1 VTASSQ
7 HFVLRIARARH
18 DLNNCIGHIHGFSEM
33 WLEDVQEDAPP
44 ELRNGLR
51 TIYETAAGMIARAT
65 EALQAAALE
74 RSPGEL
80 PALQQQLCDSAS
92 RILVVLEEVGSV
104 ENEVLKADL
113 GRIEAAALRARDLAR
128 NSLPALLSDDGEQTD
143 FFRHP
148 SSPFAA
154 LVSAPADIFPPVS
167 PGHEGQVLVVDDLEE
182 NRELLSRRLSR
193 IGYSVHTLSNGEAVF
208 PFIERNSVDLILLD
222 ILMPG
227 LDGFEVLRRLKD
239 DPLKRHIPVVMLSSE
254 DQTETV
260 VRCIKL
266 GADDFLPKP
275 FNPTLLA
282 ARVESSLSKKRS
294 RDKETA
300 LLHRIQAEQHVS
312 ERLLLNILPSAIAGR
327 LKNGE
332 TVIADA
338 FSNVTVLFADFVSF
352 TRASAQISP
361 KDLVTSLNDIFS
373 KFDLLCEKHGVEK
386 IKMIGDAYMAVAGLP
401 APLQNHAQAAAALAL
416 DMQREAAGLK
426 LGKHACRM
434 RIGLNS
440 GPVVAGV
447 IGSKKFAY
455 DLWGDTVNL
464 ASRMENHAPAG
475 GILVAAQTYE
485 LLKTHYSFKPGRM
498 IRVKGKGQVL
508 SYLMLAEL
516 RSVDNPIV

>member
-1 VTASSQ
+1 
-7 HFVLRIARARH
+7 
-18 DLNNCIGHIHGFSEM
+18 M
-33 WLEDVQEDAPP
+33 WLEDFPDDISPD
-44 ELRNGLR
+44 LRHALKAVH
-51 TIYETAAGMIARAT
+51 ETAAGMIARTT
-65 EALQAAALE
+65 EALQPAALE

-80 PALQQQLCDSAS
+80 PILQNQLSDAAS
-92 RILVVLEEVGSV
+92 RILTVLKGAPTVQNG
-104 ENEVLKADL
+104 VLKADL
-113 GRIEAAALRARDLAR
+113 GRIEAAALRARELAQ
-128 NSLPALLSDDGEQTD
+128 NYLPALLSEDGEQTD
-143 FFRHP
+143 FFRRP

-154 LVSAPADIFPPVS
+154 LVSAPREVFPLPS
-167 PGHEGQVLVVDDLEE
+167 FSHEGEVLVVDDLEE

-193 IGYSVHTLSNGEAVF
+193 LGYSVHTLSDGEEVF
-208 PFIERNSVDLILLD
+208 QFVERNPVDLILLD

-312 ERLLLNILPSAIAGR
+312 ERLLLNILPSAIADR

-338 FSNVTVLFADFVSF
+338 FSSVTVLFADFVSF
-352 TRASAQISP
+352 TRASAAISP
-361 KDLVTSLNDIFS
+361 KDLVTSLNGIFS
-373 KFDLLCEKHGVEK
+373 RFDLLCEKHGVEK

-401 APLQNHAQAAAALAL
+401 APLPDHARAAAALAV
-416 DMQREAAGLK
+416 DMQREAAAVK
-426 LGKHACRM
+426 LGKHTCRM

-447 IGSKKFAY
+447 IGAKKFAY

-464 ASRMENHAPAG
+464 ASRMENHAPPG
-475 GILVAAQTYE
+475 GILVTAETYAI
-485 LLKTHYSFKPGRM
+485 LKSQFSFKPGRM

-508 SYLMLAEL
+508 SYLLVG
-516 RSVDNPIV
+516 SKN

>member
-1 VTASSQ
+1 
-7 HFVLRIARARH
+7 
-18 DLNNCIGHIHGFSEM
+18 M
-33 WLEDVQEDAPP
+33 WLEDIQGDGFPD
-44 ELRNGLR
+44 LRNALK
-51 TIYETAAGMIARAT
+51 TIHETAAAMISQTT
-65 EALQAAALE
+65 EALQPLALE

-80 PALQQQLCDSAS
+80 PVLQQQLCDAAS
-92 RILVVLEEVGSV
+92 HILLALDGVGEVQD
-104 ENEVLKADL
+104 EVLKSDL

-128 NSLPALLSDDGEQTD
+128 NSLPSLLSEDGEQTD
-143 FFRHP
+143 FFRRP

-154 LVSAPADIFPPVS
+154 LVSVPANAFAPDAPI
-167 PGHEGQVLVVDDLEE
+167 HEGAVLVVDDLEE

-193 IGYSVHTLSNGEAVF
+193 LGYSVHVLPNGEEVF
-208 PFIERNSVDLILLD
+208 PFIDKNPVDLILLD

-254 DQTETV
+254 DQTDTV

-312 ERLLLNILPSAIAGR
+312 ERLLLNILPAPIADR

-352 TRASAQISP
+352 TRASAQITP
-361 KDLVTSLNDIFS
+361 KELVSSLNDIFS

-401 APLQNHAQAAAALAL
+401 APLENHAQAAAKLAI
-416 DMQREAAGLK
+416 DMQREASGLK
-426 LGKHACRM
+426 LGKQASHM
-434 RIGLNS
+434 RVGLHS

-464 ASRMENHAPAG
+464 ASRMENHAPPG
-475 GILVAAQTYE
+475 GILVTAETYA
-485 LLKTHYSFKPGRM
+485 LLKSRFSFKPGRM

-508 SYLMLAEL
+508 SYLLVE
-516 RSVDNPIV
+516 SKD